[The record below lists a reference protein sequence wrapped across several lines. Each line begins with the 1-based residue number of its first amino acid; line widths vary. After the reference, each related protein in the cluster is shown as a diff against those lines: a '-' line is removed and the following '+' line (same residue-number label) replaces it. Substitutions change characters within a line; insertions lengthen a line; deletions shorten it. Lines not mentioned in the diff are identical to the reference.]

1 MRRYFIRATAG
12 PSLFAASALLA
23 NNASAKN
30 VGAVNGLLTSCMA
43 LVRAVG
49 PAIGGTVLSWS
60 QGNGL
65 PWPFDYHFVFN
76 VMGVLL
82 LGLVFMAYVLPTNAD
97 IREEDRVSGE
107 DGPANPV
114 VESHIGMASG
124 VDTDVDEQPR
134 GQHRNGG
141 ASAVV

>member
-1 MRRYFIRATAG
+1 M
-12 PSLFAASALLA
+12 FAASALLA

-82 LGLVFMAYVLPTNAD
+82 LGLVFMAYVLPANAD

-107 DGPANPV
+107 DAPADPE
-114 VESHIGMASG
+114 VESHTRVASG
-124 VDTDVDEQPR
+124 TDADVDER
-134 GQHRNGG
+134 SRVHNGGG
-141 ASAVV
+141 ASAAV

>member
-82 LGLVFMAYVLPTNAD
+82 LGLVFMAYVLPANAD

-107 DGPANPV
+107 DAPADPE
-114 VESHIGMASG
+114 VESHTRVASG
-124 VDTDVDEQPR
+124 TDADVDER
-134 GQHRNGG
+134 SRVHNGGG
-141 ASAVV
+141 ASAAV